1 MHFSIFEVI
10 LSVFFSALI
19 VSVLFRHLKLSVIL
33 GYLVVGASVGPHALG
48 LVPDSEIIGKL
59 AEFGIVFLMF
69 TVGLEFSVAKLFALR
84 YAVFLVGGLQVLGSV
99 VITTMIGVLLG
110 MTLVQALVAGSIV
123 AMSSTALVIKQLN
136 DQFELQSFHGM
147 NAVAIL
153 LFQDLAVIPLVI
165 IITSIANGGQGNEA
179 VLLTLLWATTKGI
192 FAILLIFILGRWLL
206 KPLFRLIARAH
217 AIELFTLTVLLITL
231 TSAWITD
238 SLGLSYS
245 LGAFLGG
252 LMLAETTY
260 RHQIEVEIRPFRDV
274 LLALFFISIG
284 MLTNVKTWYA
294 TWQWI
299 FLLVFALVIA
309 KMLLIAVLSRLSG
322 SYTSTATRTGIVL
335 AQGGEFGF
343 AILSIAMS
351 KKILSPEYQQVI
363 LAALLISLAIAPI
376 LIRFNK
382 QIANFLLPSARD
394 LSNSASQKRI
404 LEHAQKMHNHVII
417 CGYGR
422 VGQHIARLLDKIKFP
437 YIAIDF
443 DAELAQRAN
452 LAGDEV
458 IYGDSSHPGI
468 LRKAGV
474 KHAKALL
481 ITLTDHRATV
491 KILTMAR
498 SRYPE
503 LPILVR
509 CRDKAEFDQLKKLGA
524 TQIIAELFEASLSL
538 SSHLL
543 QILQL
548 PRPKIL
554 EIIQDV
560 RNADYDL
567 LNKIFI
573 GALPEQASD
582 EEIEL
587 HEQLSPIV
595 ISEEAY
601 AANRKLSELGL
612 KELGVEVIAIRRGNE
627 KHLKPRGTIKIL
639 PHDIV
644 VIFGSLTNLE
654 VAERRLLDGALS

>member
-33 GYLVVGASVGPHALG
+33 GYLVVGALVGPHALA
-48 LVPDSEIIGKL
+48 LVPDSEYIDKL

-69 TVGLEFSVAKLFALR
+69 TIGLEFSVAKLFALR
-84 YAVFLVGGLQVLGSV
+84 YAVFIVGGLQVLGSV
-99 VITTMIGVLLG
+99 VITTMIGKLLG
-110 MTLVQALVAGSIV
+110 MSLAAALVAGSIV
-123 AMSSTALVIKQLN
+123 AMSSTALVVKQLN

-165 IITSIANGGQGNEA
+165 VITSIANGGNDNE
-179 VLLTLLWATTKGI
+179 VLAITLLWALGKGV
-192 FAILLIFILGRWLL
+192 FAILLIFIMGRWLL
-206 KPLFRLIARAH
+206 KPLFRLIAKAH

-231 TSAWITD
+231 TTAWITQ

-252 LMLAETTY
+252 LMLAETAY

-274 LLALFFISIG
+274 LLALFFITIG

-294 TWQWI
+294 TWPWI
-299 FLLVFALVIA
+299 GMLVFALTIG
-309 KMLLIAVLSRLSG
+309 KMMLITLLSRLSG
-322 SYTSTATRTGIVL
+322 SYASTATRTGIVL

-351 KKILSPEYQQVI
+351 NKILSPEYQQVI
-363 LAALLISLAIAPI
+363 LAALLISLAIGPI
-376 LIRFNK
+376 LIRYNK
-382 QIANFLLPSARD
+382 QIANFILPKARD
-394 LSNSASQKRI
+394 LSESVSQKRI
-404 LEHAQKMHNHVII
+404 IEHAKKMQNHVVI

-422 VGQHIARLLDKIKFP
+422 VGQHIARLLDKLHFP

-443 DAELAQRAN
+443 DAELAQRAG

-481 ITLTDHRATV
+481 ISLTDHRATV

-498 SRYPE
+498 TRYPE

-509 CRDKAEFDQLKKLGA
+509 CRDKAELNQLKKLGA
-524 TQIIAELFEASLSL
+524 TQVIAELFEASLTL

-543 QILQL
+543 QVLQL
-548 PRPKIL
+548 PRTKII
-554 EIIQDV
+554 EIIQDI
-560 RNADYDL
+560 RNTDYDL

-573 GALPEQASD
+573 GAVEETPDD
-582 EEIEL
+582 EMEL

-601 AANRKLSELGL
+601 AANRKLSELDL
-612 KELGVEVIAIRRGNE
+612 KDLGVEVIAIRRGNDR
-627 KHLKPRGTIKIL
+627 HLKPRGNIKIL
-639 PHDIV
+639 PHDII
-644 VIFGSLTNLE
+644 VIFGALSNLE
-654 VAERRLLDGALS
+654 IAERRLLDGAIS